1 LTARLKSCGGADDA
15 QKRCAMPEPLAP
27 ELFRSRGTPALAR
40 SLLGKL
46 LVRVSPDGVVHRH
59 RIVEVEAYHGG
70 ADRACHANRGKT
82 ARTSVMFEP
91 GGVWYVYLCYGMH
104 EMLNLVTGPAEFPA
118 AVLIRGV
125 EGISGPGRVT
135 KALAVGRALNGAAAA
150 PASGSTGGRRAARA
164 ACPDTRDPAHR
175 CRLRGAG
182 VGGEAVAV
190 FLRSVGA
197 RGQAGPASGSVW

>member
-1 LTARLKSCGGADDA
+1 
-15 QKRCAMPEPLAP
+15 MPEPLAP

-150 PASGSTGGRRAARA
+150 PASGLYLADDGLRVPRALIRATPRIGVDYAGPVWAAKPWRFFYDPSELAVRLGRRRARSGN
-164 ACPDTRDPAHR
+164 TPA
-175 CRLRGAG
+175 
-182 VGGEAVAV
+182 
-190 FLRSVGA
+190 
-197 RGQAGPASGSVW
+197 